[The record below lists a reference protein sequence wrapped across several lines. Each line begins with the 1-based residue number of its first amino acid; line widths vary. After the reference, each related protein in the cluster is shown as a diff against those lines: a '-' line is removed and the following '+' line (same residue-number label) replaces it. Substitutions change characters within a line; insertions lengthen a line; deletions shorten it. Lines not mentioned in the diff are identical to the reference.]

1 MTELVVCSGKGGT
14 GKTSVVASM
23 AALARDFVMADCD
36 VDAANLHLVLTP
48 QKQETTPFIAGHIA
62 HIREEDCTGCGE
74 CHSLCQF
81 SSIDRIDDEVNGP
94 TFRVDPVA
102 CEGCGVCVHF
112 CPVDAIDFPDSQ
124 CGEWSFSQTRF
135 GPLVHAELGVGAE
148 NSGKL
153 VSLVREQARL
163 AAQRSGADL
172 ILIDGPPGIGCPV
185 TAALTGADLTLLVT
199 EPSLSGLHDL
209 QRVLDLA
216 DHFGVP
222 PLVCINKFD
231 LSPPLSL
238 QIEESCRERG
248 VPVVGR
254 IPYEPLVNDAQIA
267 GLSLVEF
274 APDSE
279 AAQSITAVWRQ
290 VEHQVAGLAV
300 NGKNDDKH

>member
-1 MTELVVCSGKGGT
+1 MTELVVCSGTGGT
-14 GKTSVVASM
+14 GKTSEVASI
-23 AALARDFVMADCD
+23 AALAKDFVMADCD

-48 QKQETTPFIAGHIA
+48 QKEQTTPFIAGHIA
-62 HIREEDCTGCGE
+62 HIRAEDCTGCGE
-74 CHSLCQF
+74 CYSLCHF
-81 SSIDRIDDEVNGP
+81 SSIDKIEDNVSGP

-124 CGEWSFSQTRF
+124 CGEWSLSQTRF
-135 GPLVHAELGVGAE
+135 GTLVHAELGIGAE

-163 AAQRSGADL
+163 AAQRAGAGL

-185 TAALTGADLTLLVT
+185 TAALTGTDLTLLVT

-209 QRVLDLA
+209 KRVLDLA
-216 DHFGVP
+216 DHFKVP
-222 PLVCINKFD
+222 ALVCINKFD
-231 LSPPLSL
+231 ISPRLSL
-238 QIEESCRERG
+238 KIEEYCMERG
-248 VPVVGR
+248 VPVIGR
-254 IPYEPLVNDAQIA
+254 IPYDSLVNDAQIA

-279 AAQSITAVWRQ
+279 VARSITDIWRR
-290 VEHQVAGLAV
+290 VERRVAGMTGDGG
-300 NGKNDDKH
+300 NTGGH